1 MLSLTLLADLRASL
15 SAVLRGLASL
25 HVKAGV
31 AVVFVASLISL
42 AMFAG
47 REFCKNEQ
55 GSLYRA
61 AEASV
66 LLLCW
71 LISVGILMAGHVAQ
85 GNGTAKQVLA
95 TRNGEENNEGATGR
109 EERAR
114 GVSLVGQIL

>member
-1 MLSLTLLADLRASL
+1 
-15 SAVLRGLASL
+15 
-25 HVKAGV
+25 VKAGV

-66 LLLCW
+66 LLLW